1 MKFLTFQDDEYDA
14 RAASFIFQGSIY
26 ISHPSVFFGD
36 FFTLENVAKFH

>member
-26 ISHPSVFFGD
+26 ISVFFGD